1 MDTHPAALQAL
12 HFELRV
18 TLALRPEGLQP
29 AWEADLL
36 GSRPDER
43 LHFESMPALIRYLAR
58 LETHG
63 PPWRG
68 IR

>member
-1 MDTHPAALQAL
+1 MDTNPAATQAL

-18 TLALRPEGLQP
+18 TLTLQPEGLQP

-43 LHFESMPALIRYLAR
+43 LHFESLPALIRYLAG
-58 LETHG
+58 LETQG
-63 PPWRG
+63 PPCRG